1 MARKITVRAF
11 AAWIEDEVNLAEV
24 LRRIAGGLT
33 LQKAAVA
40 VKQPYTC
47 LHEFFH
53 STPERQGRY
62 EAARKAWAD
71 AKMDEAIALVDGVAP
86 DRDHVAKAKLQ
97 VETYHNQAKA
107 YHRDR
112 WGETLRVERA
122 VGVPSDAGLLG
133 FASELLEL
141 VKTGA
146 VPSLPAERLIGGGS
160 AAEPE
165 QVPDTAAELARAAAE

>member
-1 MARKITVRAF
+1 MARQITVKAF
-11 AAWIEDEVNLAEV
+11 ATWIADETNISEV

-33 LQKAAVA
+33 LQKTAVA

-71 AKMDEAIALVDGVAP
+71 AKMDEAIELVDGVAP
-86 DRDHVAKAKLQ
+86 DRDHVAKAKLR

-107 YHRDR
+107 YHRGR
-112 WGETLRVERA
+112 WGETLRVEREA
-122 VGVPSDAGLLG
+122 GAPSDVGLLG
-133 FASELLEL
+133 FASELLKL

-146 VPSLPAERLIGGGS
+146 APSEKLIGEGS
-160 AAEPE
+160 IAEP
-165 QVPDTAAELARAAAE
+165 VALPRAAAK